1 MSFYCFQM
9 CRNPKQIYKASN
21 NIICTLC
28 LLWSYILGL
37 CMCVPSL
44 AQVPC
49 AAGPGV
55 GPVQPGNSVSWS
67 VRWLPVWVPGARCC
81 PEVQKGQT
89 HCPQYVCVHLC
100 LCTWLWDARETVFD
114 SNCALFLLQSPQ
126 TTQWL
131 MGVRRYCWMQ
141 GSPTTWAVCLE
152 GQSRPPWSSGSKMV
166 YLWRGLTA
174 SL

>member
-1 MSFYCFQM
+1 MH
-9 CRNPKQIYKASN
+9 
-21 NIICTLC
+21 
-28 LLWSYILGL
+28 
-37 CMCVPSL
+37 SL
-44 AQVPC
+44 FVVKLYPWFVYVCSQP
-49 AAGPGV
+49 GPGTV
-55 GPVQPGNSVSWS
+55 CCGSRSWASTTWKFCQLICLMTPCMSARRQMLPWGPGGPNSLSSVCLCASVS
-67 VRWLPVWVPGARCC
+67 LHMTMG
-81 PEVQKGQT
+81 
-89 HCPQYVCVHLC
+89 
-100 LCTWLWDARETVFD
+100 CTQDVFD